1 MRNDLEA
8 DKQYPPVH
16 TLREVSAFFSLANF
30 EAHASQVTCNT
41 STNGF
46 SSQKIVVIDKL
57 SRANL
62 EFTPQMIVS
71 LGPSSGWKDAHAP
84 RSPGQRSRRGLNGRC
99 VIM

>member
-1 MRNDLEA
+1 MSSLPSTRNDLEA

-16 TLREVSAFFSLANF
+16 TLQEVSAFFSLANF
-30 EAHASQVTCNT
+30 EAHTSQVTCNT

-46 SSQKIVVIDKL
+46 SPQKIVVIDKL

-71 LGPSSGWKDAHAP
+71 LARPAV
-84 RSPGQRSRRGLNGRC
+84 GRMRTRP
-99 VIM
+99 VHQGRVADVV